1 MNGLMLRSTVRAL
14 HNGVMAL
21 RSTTAVTNRNVALH
35 WSKVIGGHDD
45 LFSDVRQSMTTA
57 ANVV

>member
-1 MNGLMLRSTVRAL
+1 MNGLMLCSTVRAL

-35 WSKVIGGHDD
+35 WSKVIAGHGD
-45 LFSDVRQSMTTA
+45 LISNVRKSMNTA
-57 ANVV
+57 ENVV